1 MGKETHSSSD
11 SENSKPVQ
19 ECLWEMVAA
28 MV

>member
-1 MGKETHSSSD
+1 MGKETHSSPD
-11 SENSKPVQ
+11 SENGKSVL